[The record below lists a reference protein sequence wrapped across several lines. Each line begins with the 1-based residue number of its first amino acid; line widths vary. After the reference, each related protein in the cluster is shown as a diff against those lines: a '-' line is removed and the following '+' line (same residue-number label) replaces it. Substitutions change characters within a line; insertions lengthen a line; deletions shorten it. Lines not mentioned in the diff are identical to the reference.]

1 MKEVNIRVYLRNADG
16 VIEDSQTGDWG
27 LENFGGFL
35 PSVGD
40 MVLDPAVLSQRDRS
54 DPGNR
59 RMWTVVQ
66 RVFNPKDFE
75 DYVAVIVEERPL
87 SQNEYGLLP

>member
-1 MKEVNIRVYLRNADG
+1 MKEVSIRLYVRNADG
-16 VIEDSQTGDWG
+16 VIEDSKTDWA

-40 MVLDPAVLSQRDRS
+40 VVLDPAVLSQRDRS
-54 DPGNR
+54 DPNNR

-75 DYVAVIVEERPL
+75 DYVALIVEKRTL